1 MRERRGRPRKRRAKA
16 RSPLSE
22 NLNAVGQVARKQ
34 DHPLV
39 GVALL
44 KIALELKKTR
54 AGTLDE
60 VVSRVLASMGP
71 HDGAVREY
79 LASGELGQRLEKLK
93 RR

>member
-16 RSPLSE
+16 RSAGTE
-22 NLNAVGQVARKQ
+22 NLNAVERVGRKP

-54 AGTLDE
+54 AATLDD

-79 LASGELGQRLEKLK
+79 LASGDLGRRLEKLK